1 MLMNVIVHR
10 VKMTEYVK
18 TRRDL
23 LNVIVKMV
31 LPGSY
36 VRMALIVVHQI
47 LVLMGYVRILW
58 EVLSVNARIGTVNLV
73 GRLSPKLNV
82 NLTWLFIISKAKNS
96 VESIFSA
103 GLYSRSALEFIV
115 TSVMSNVLSFVDDD
129 KELNFIYEPTLNPTE
144 LYWHLSPQ

>member
-1 MLMNVIVHR
+1 VAVAIAKMEDFVSPIQFVIVRLDGLAPTVKVMLMNVIVHR

-58 EVLSVNARIGTVNLV
+58 EVLSVNARLHTG
-73 GRLSPKLNV
+73 
-82 NLTWLFIISKAKNS
+82 
-96 VESIFSA
+96 
-103 GLYSRSALEFIV
+103 V
-115 TSVMSNVLSFVDDD
+115 TSANTTQSDLMLVH
-129 KELNFIYEPTLNPTE
+129 I
-144 LYWHLSPQ
+144 